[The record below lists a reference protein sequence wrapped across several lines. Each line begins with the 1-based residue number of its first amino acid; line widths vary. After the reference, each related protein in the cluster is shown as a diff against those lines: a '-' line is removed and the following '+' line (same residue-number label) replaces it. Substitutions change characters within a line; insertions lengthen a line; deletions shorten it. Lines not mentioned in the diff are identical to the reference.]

1 MDIPLFS
8 IINWTRKFI
17 NWNEMKRIPYIIN
30 QFRSPIKV
38 VVYGESGVGKTQFV
52 NTITMS
58 HEYAKSRTR
67 DISRGHILKLSNGR
81 RVELIDIP
89 GQSSY
94 IQKRAS
100 LVNLYKKG
108 EIKGVINIVAYGYLA
123 KPETR
128 ENEAF
133 KIGTD
138 IIKPKFL
145 RDNLKLELKQ
155 TKEWI
160 ELVSNNKNVE
170 WVMHIINKADLW
182 YDKEQAVT
190 EYYELHDYR
199 RDVIDPLSPK
209 RRWKLLHYC
218 STMTSFLKH
227 HLPHAIDEEMKEMLH
242 KNLMKELEELALR
255 SNNGKT

>member
-8 IINWTRKFI
+8 IINWIRKLI
-17 NWNEMKRIPYIIN
+17 NWNEVKRIPYFFN
-30 QFRSPIKV
+30 RWRFPIKV
-38 VVYGESGVGKTQFV
+38 VVYGESGVGKTQFI

-67 DISRGHILKLSNGR
+67 DVTWGHILNLSNGR
-81 RVELIDIP
+81 RLELIDTP

-94 IQKRAS
+94 IQKRS
-100 LVNLYKKG
+100 TLEKLFKIG

-128 ENEAF
+128 EHEAF
-133 KIGTD
+133 KTGTD
-138 IIKPKFL
+138 KVKPKFL
-145 RDNLKLELKQ
+145 RDNRQLELRQ
-155 TKEWI
+155 AKEWI
-160 ELVSNNKNVE
+160 EIVSNNKNVK

-182 YDKEQAVT
+182 YDDEQAVT

-199 RDVIDPLSPK
+199 RDVIDSLSPN

-227 HLPHAIDEEMKEMLH
+227 HLPHCIDEEKKEMLH
-242 KNLMKELEELALR
+242 KNLMKELEELALGH
-255 SNNGKT
+255 NNGKT